1 MTARTY
7 GSCAPAPTPVVPDGP
22 RWRVQWVLVAAVA
35 LGCAALVALATSAG
49 DPARNSAERTEL
61 TGVIGN
67 DAGMSSRWEGSN
79 AKFGMPSYSND
90 AMNAKEEETGFGV
103 AGQLGT
109 GTPTSCTPQC
119 TNFTKAH
126 PRPFASAYIA
136 YSPTSYSH

>member
-1 MTARTY
+1 MTLGSRRTMHGP
-7 GSCAPAPTPVVPDGP
+7 GSALLSAQDGAAPAGGGVPRSPGGT
-22 RWRVQWVLVAAVA
+22 RRGRGLAGTAAAA
-35 LGCAALVALATSAG
+35 LGTAAAALLAGSVLWRAAPG
-49 DPARNSAERTEL
+49 RTAL

-109 GTPTSCTPQC
+109 GD
-119 TNFTKAH
+119 AA
-126 PRPFASAYIA
+126 RGRARGA
-136 YSPTSYSH
+136 